1 MPTRRLPVPR
11 PSFDASASEDE
22 EEEEDDEDEDEIIYA
37 TDVGTEL
44 VGTTE
49 EVLDSGF
56 VIDEGQED
64 LMNNVFGEVDSADAD
79 AYED

>member
-1 MPTRRLPVPR
+1 MGNEIELK
-11 PSFDASASEDE
+11 
-22 EEEEDDEDEDEIIYA
+22 DDEDEDEIIYA